1 VNDERPA
8 SDSKPAPA
16 RKAAA
21 RSQPAR
27 PRKKAS
33 TSKSDDDSRQDSGNG
48 SGNGSGGSSSN
59 GSGDQS
65 GQESGGGR
73 KLSASRI
80 ATMAAAS
87 LAELTGRQPE
97 GVTGLQRTDDG
108 WTVTVE
114 ALELHR
120 VPETTDVLAS
130 YEVQVDTSGELLG
143 YHRVR
148 RYVRGTAGEDGP

>member
-8 SDSKPAPA
+8 RSSKPAPA

-27 PRKKAS
+27 PRKKAPADRS
-33 TSKSDDDSRQDSGNG
+33 SDESRQDSGDDSGHNSG
-48 SGNGSGGSSSN
+48 QDSGNG
-59 GSGDQS
+59 
-65 GQESGGGR
+65 
-73 KLSASRI
+73 KKPSASRI
-80 ATMAAAS
+80 AILAARC

-97 GVTGLQRTDDG
+97 GITGLQRTDDG

-130 YEVQVDTSGELLG
+130 YEVEVDTSGDLLG
-143 YHRVR
+143 YRRVR
-148 RYVRGTAGEDGP
+148 RYVRGTPGEDGP